1 VQAKS
6 DADDGIQ
13 HVCGRR
19 SWHEGRHWRQWT
31 QKRLATAADAVQE
44 CQRWSQQ
51 RNHGTL
57 SVSTASAW
65 RMAQLLSLCDFFS
78 WNFSASTPI
87 CDWFLPRCCN
97 SVDYSETAEHII
109 RVFCRPVVS
118 HTGIFE
124 TNVSA
129 KFWWSGC
136 TESVW
141 VLKHCK
147 IAIFD
152 EYVGLYLCL

>member
-1 VQAKS
+1 MQAKS

-19 SWHEGRHWRQWT
+19 SWHEGRHWRQRT
-31 QKRLATAADAVQE
+31 QKRLASAADAVQE
-44 CQRWSQQ
+44 CERWSQQ
-51 RNHGTL
+51 RDHGTL
-57 SVSTASAW
+57 SITTASAW
-65 RMAQLLSLCDFFS
+65 RMAHLLLFCS
-78 WNFSASTPI
+78 WYFAASTLI

-97 SVDYSETAEHII
+97 SVDYSETAEHVI
-109 RVFCRPVVS
+109 RVFCRPILS
-118 HTGIFE
+118 HSGIFK
-124 TNVSA
+124 TNVSV